1 MLRSVFTKSLRNRSF
16 VKFGWSYLPSF
27 KQFSSVPNP
36 STFYRNSSHF
46 VQKRYINV
54 KREMKEIHCCSGCGV
69 QLQFMKT
76 AGHGYIPQ
84 ATLEKCLEM
93 NEKPICQRCH
103 RVFVSNCE
111 F

>member
-1 MLRSVFTKSLRNRSF
+1 
-16 VKFGWSYLPSF
+16 
-27 KQFSSVPNP
+27 
-36 STFYRNSSHF
+36 
-46 VQKRYINV
+46 
-54 KREMKEIHCCSGCGV
+54 MKEIHCCSGCGV